1 LIKGGETK
9 ENHDA
14 IAHNQTQIQGP
25 CTNEGRELK
34 TSIPQVLKSGCD
46 SCTENERRASKKVV
60 LHLQQKKPNEWKQIE
75 QKYDPTGEYARKYRK
90 LFEN

>member
-1 LIKGGETK
+1 M
-9 ENHDA
+9 
-14 IAHNQTQIQGP
+14 TQQLKRYFQGP

-34 TSIPQVLKSGCD
+34 TSIPQVLKTGCD
-46 SCTENERRASKKVV
+46 SCTENEKRTSKKVI
-60 LHLQQKKPNEWKQIE
+60 LHLQQKKPNDWKQIE